1 MFDVVAL
8 VLFLVI
14 GFSFFWLLPVIML
27 LSLCLLSLLRL
38 LLCNLLFSF
47 SEVGLEI
54 GKEVMAP
61 EF

>member
-27 LSLCLLSLLRL
+27 LSLCLLSLLLL

-54 GKEVMAP
+54 GNEVMAP
-61 EF
+61 AF